1 MTLNPITSDLL
12 SPVSHGFFTRQGGAS
27 SGIFEG
33 LNCGLGSSDLREAVM
48 LNRARV
54 AEAANNSAKAVSL
67 YEQVDGPQKR
77 EAVLRIRDL
86 KKGETDSSPEATQ

>member
-1 MTLNPITSDLL
+1 MLWPSTILMKWTNQQNAASWPDDA
-12 SPVSHGFFTRQGGAS
+12 PTRDVTMA
-27 SGIFEG
+27 
-33 LNCGLGSSDLREAVM
+33 
-48 LNRARV
+48 RARV

-86 KKGETDSSPEATQ
+86 KKVEQGGSPEATQ